1 MPGMDEVASRASSGY
16 RTAHGM
22 VVGGLRDAILS
33 GVLAGGQQIR
43 QDEIAEQFGVSRM
56 PVREALRQLEGEG
69 MVSFYPH
76 RGAVVSELSYR
87 EVVEITDLRL
97 ILEPAAL
104 RKAFGLLGEEEF
116 ARAEEVL
123 EEIDQERDLGSRW
136 GELNWRFH
144 ATLVAP
150 ADRTRLL
157 DVIKAQHTAFERYIR
172 VHLTLSDYEK
182 PQREHYELLELCRQK
197 DLDAAL
203 ELLSSHIEDTG
214 ELLLTHLSKDPE
226 QGDHTAQK
234 NVSTKPQKYPET
246 YT

>member
-1 MPGMDEVASRASSGY
+1 MDEVASRASNRY

-76 RGAVVSELSYR
+76 RGAVVSELSYH
-87 EVVEITDLRL
+87 EVVEITELRL
-97 ILEPAAL
+97 ILEPSAL

-116 ARAEEVL
+116 TQAEEIL
-123 EEIDQERDLGSRW
+123 EDIDREKDLGSRW

-144 ATLVAP
+144 ATLIAP
-150 ADRTRLL
+150 ANRPRLL

-172 VHLTLSDYEK
+172 LHLTLSDYEK
-182 PQREHYELLELCRQK
+182 PQREHYELLRLCRQK

-214 ELLLTHLSKDPE
+214 ELLLTHLSRDSE
-226 QGDHTAQK
+226 QGDHTSQK
-234 NVSTKPQKYPET
+234 NSS
-246 YT
+246 